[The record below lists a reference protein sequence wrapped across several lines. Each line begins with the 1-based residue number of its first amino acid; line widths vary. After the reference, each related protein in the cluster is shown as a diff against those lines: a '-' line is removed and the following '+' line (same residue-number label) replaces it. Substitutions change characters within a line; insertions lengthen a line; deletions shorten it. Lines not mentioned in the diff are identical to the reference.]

1 MLWFAAAAFIL
12 ITYQL
17 LILVQRI
24 FRVPGPLAD
33 GASVWILSLVFVG
46 LVLAEWLQVR
56 FFTTDSQLLFTKPEN
71 RLFIQMLAPVLFIG
85 SIAAYGSA
93 GSREPSELREFLKKN
108 LPTLL
113 LIAILGLAIVL
124 RFYRIGFEDLQDDEN
139 VSWDAARGILREGLP
154 VETSGIFYTR
164 SILYHYPL
172 AVWLAVFGDT
182 KAVARSFSIIPG
194 VLSVWFIYRLTL
206 RVSGGRQIVALL
218 AALVIAIDPWELR
231 NSQDL
236 RFYQQV
242 QAANIV
248 AMYLFILGFIDK
260 RGSLYQNLFFVASAI
275 GCYSQEI
282 FVLTF
287 PGYCMA
293 GLYFYRPWRWRE
305 NINVCVGFVAVLGL
319 VLYDIGIFEVMT
331 LTANIGIS
339 SSSAPALLLH
349 VWNPTVLPVSF
360 FLGYLE
366 RGLTFSI
373 PFFLG
378 FVYWLAKPNRTI
390 TTLYLQVM
398 FGLVTATILVV
409 QIENR
414 YVYIFYPF
422 LVVIGAVTVDFALQ
436 DAARKLSAYAG
447 DWREPLRSRWL
458 GTAGAL
464 CAVFLMTAMEPW
476 KTWQGYNRQIN
487 TEQESGFWY
496 VADHK
501 RPGDIVL
508 ANTPDAAATVTHGLD
523 YYLSGIIFFDA
534 LYQRGNEIVE
544 RWAGGDFVS
553 NLDMFRNVLLTHDRV
568 WLVISGNLSRSYPPE
583 WLDLIDS
590 AETKYEWWG
599 GRVLLWERNA
609 GTLPLTADGG
619 GANNSY

>member
-24 FRVPGPLAD
+24 FRVPGPLGGRGVSMDLVPCFRGIGPRRMAPSSLLHD
-33 GASVWILSLVFVG
+33 GQPVAIHKT
-46 LVLAEWLQVR
+46 R
-56 FFTTDSQLLFTKPEN
+56 RI

-260 RGSLYQNLFFVASAI
+260 
-275 GCYSQEI
+275 
-282 FVLTF
+282 
-287 PGYCMA
+287 
-293 GLYFYRPWRWRE
+293 
-305 NINVCVGFVAVLGL
+305 
-319 VLYDIGIFEVMT
+319 
-331 LTANIGIS
+331 
-339 SSSAPALLLH
+339 
-349 VWNPTVLPVSF
+349 
-360 FLGYLE
+360 
-366 RGLTFSI
+366 
-373 PFFLG
+373 
-378 FVYWLAKPNRTI
+378 
-390 TTLYLQVM
+390 
-398 FGLVTATILVV
+398 
-409 QIENR
+409 
-414 YVYIFYPF
+414 
-422 LVVIGAVTVDFALQ
+422 
-436 DAARKLSAYAG
+436 
-447 DWREPLRSRWL
+447 
-458 GTAGAL
+458 
-464 CAVFLMTAMEPW
+464 
-476 KTWQGYNRQIN
+476 TW
-487 TEQESGFWY
+487 
-496 VADHK
+496 
-501 RPGDIVL
+501 
-508 ANTPDAAATVTHGLD
+508 
-523 YYLSGIIFFDA
+523 
-534 LYQRGNEIVE
+534 
-544 RWAGGDFVS
+544 
-553 NLDMFRNVLLTHDRV
+553 
-568 WLVISGNLSRSYPPE
+568 
-583 WLDLIDS
+583 
-590 AETKYEWWG
+590 
-599 GRVLLWERNA
+599 
-609 GTLPLTADGG
+609 
-619 GANNSY
+619 